1 MRDEQMLRNRFYFH
15 ISLVNVDSIV
25 FSGHIALLPPIM
37 LALAISRAVGDA
49 LTPSFRNVSNK
60 FSVKYFLNLVLVDD
74 HVHIEVDIGVR
85 KSMSRQ
91 AMVETAGK
99 SEGRGVEAEA

>member
-1 MRDEQMLRNRFYFH
+1 MGAGGRRCGRAESAAEAELWAGGGGGGSLR
-15 ISLVNVDSIV
+15 
-25 FSGHIALLPPIM
+25 SGGAPRCGGHT
-37 LALAISRAVGDA
+37 SRVSCRCWMIWGGMV
-49 LTPSFRNVSNK
+49 PSGWSEK
-60 FSVKYFLNLVLVDD
+60 G
-74 HVHIEVDIGVR
+74 GVR